1 MREGRRREFAQ
12 FAAFADAGARA
23 TIPDPN
29 AEATFEA
36 SKIDWA
42 ARETPAG
49 RDWLAFTRGLLDI
62 RHREIVPHLAQAP
75 GYGGQLL
82 LAEEGRIAVDWRLD
96 GAVLRLR
103 ANLGADATDL
113 PPAAG
118 RILHGTAGPH
128 AAPRSV
134 LVTLETGA

>member
-1 MREGRRREFAQ
+1 MNVEVIFIKNLIVDTKFFGVGFSVG
-12 FAAFADAGARA
+12 FY
-23 TIPDPN
+23 
-29 AEATFEA
+29 
-36 SKIDWA
+36 
-42 ARETPAG
+42 
-49 RDWLAFTRGLLDI
+49 FTRGLLDI